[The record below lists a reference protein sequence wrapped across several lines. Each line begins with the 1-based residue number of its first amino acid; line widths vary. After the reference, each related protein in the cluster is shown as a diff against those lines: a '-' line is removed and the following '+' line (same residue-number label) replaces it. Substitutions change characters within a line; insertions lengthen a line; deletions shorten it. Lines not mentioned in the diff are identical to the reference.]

1 MAFCSKCGHSMGEG
15 ARFCAGCGTPVV
27 APQSSVITQ
36 QQTGK
41 RSFIGNTPQEKLA
54 AIKYVHKRANIIGL
68 EPVDAIV
75 EVRYNGN
82 YEDNDGR
89 ILENQG

>member
-1 MAFCSKCGHSMGEG
+1 MTSVPHAEHSKI
-15 ARFCAGCGTPVV
+15 TV
-27 APQSSVITQ
+27 AS
-36 QQTGK
+36 
-41 RSFIGNTPQEKLA
+41 A
-54 AIKYVHKRANIIGL
+54 ANAILLVAL